1 MDALYMTHRP
11 NSAKLAIHKKGIPYL
26 YHLKSHQY
34 FMPIIFSEIKRIP
47 GQITFIWLPSIL
59 EVEFIR
65 AAILL
70 AVKLLADVRAC
81 KRVIERVRI
90 ILHPSSFIQVAV
102 TLLFSPLHNVA
113 SSIVC

>member
-11 NSAKLAIHKKGIPYL
+11 NSTKLAIHLI
-26 YHLKSHQY
+26 HTHSAE
-34 FMPIIFSEIKRIP
+34 SEEQERQSTIP

-102 TLLFSPLHNVA
+102 ALLFSPLHNVA

>member
-1 MDALYMTHRP
+1 MDALYMTHKP
-11 NSAKLAIHKKGIPYL
+11 NSAKLAIHLI
-26 YHLKSHQY
+26 HTHSAE
-34 FMPIIFSEIKRIP
+34 SEEQERQSIP

-70 AVKLLADVRAC
+70 AVKLLADVRTC

-102 TLLFSPLHNVA
+102 TLLFSPLHNIA